1 MMVIMCMVLISL
13 FVDILRLNSLQFGS
27 IRNVYEDLMNGT
39 DSIPSDDYVHFTESS
54 LKGLI
59 HLIFLTRIT
68 FGYYNRFITSSFLIF
83 YLCVIIVLIINIY
96 LFLTPLDEI
105 LYFEIRLLQLRT
117 ALVIAAAIQLTI
129 SLATHE
135 NLHTY
140 ECYPNLSKN
149 EDVLSFLFKYP
160 ISKLTREEAAQVEML
175 VATLTLQKPVV
186 KASDT
191 ITVGRR
197 LLASIS
203 GTVLTYV
210 LVALQFRAAWTKN

>member
-1 MMVIMCMVLISL
+1 MHLHI
-13 FVDILRLNSLQFGS
+13 
-27 IRNVYEDLMNGT
+27 ET
-39 DSIPSDDYVHFTESS
+39 DVHF
-54 LKGLI
+54 
-59 HLIFLTRIT
+59 F
-68 FGYYNRFITSSFLIF
+68 
-83 YLCVIIVLIINIY
+83 
-96 LFLTPLDEI
+96 
-105 LYFEIRLLQLRT
+105 Q
-117 ALVIAAAIQLTI
+117 
-129 SLATHE
+129 
-135 NLHTY
+135 
-140 ECYPNLSKN
+140 N